1 MRLREVRQ
9 GEARRVQRQ
18 LRLERQVLVQRVRFR
33 EVPPGE
39 ARRVQRQHRL
49 GRQVLPQWVRFRE
62 VPRGEV
68 RRVPVLHQ
76 QVWQGVARRAGQ
88 RQVEWI

>member
-18 LRLERQVLVQRVRFR
+18 HRLARQVL
-33 EVPPGE
+33 
-39 ARRVQRQHRL
+39 A
-49 GRQVLPQWVRFRE
+49 QWVRFRE

-76 QVWQGVARRAGQ
+76 QVRQGVARRAGQ